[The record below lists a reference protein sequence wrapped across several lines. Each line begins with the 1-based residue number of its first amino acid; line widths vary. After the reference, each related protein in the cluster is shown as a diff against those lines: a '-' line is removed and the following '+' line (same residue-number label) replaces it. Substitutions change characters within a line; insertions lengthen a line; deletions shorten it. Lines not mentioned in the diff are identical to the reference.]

1 MASEVQPSVVT
12 GLSPIVI
19 PRDQHPISRKNI
31 SENALKVLY
40 RLLNS
45 GHEAFLVGGS
55 VRDLLL
61 GMAPKDFDVATSAH
75 PEEVR
80 RLFRNCRLI
89 GRRFRLAHVRFGR
102 EIIEVS
108 TFRSG
113 LAPGVEE
120 DEVSPG
126 EEQRSAVSASGLI
139 LRDNVYGTVE
149 EDAQRRD
156 FTINA
161 LYYTPADFSV
171 YDYTGGMRDLELRQ
185 IRLIGD
191 PEARY
196 REDPVRMLRAVRFAA
211 KLDFQI
217 ADDTLEPIDRLGHL
231 LDEVP
236 PARLFDELQKLFLTG
251 NSVRAWQ
258 ELRKTS
264 LLEHLLPLTWEALD
278 DTMEDLIVDAMA
290 STDKRIHDDL
300 PVTPG
305 FLIAVLLWPA
315 LLEARASLIAEDRA
329 PAEAL
334 HIAALDVI
342 TQQQQRVAIPRRFG
356 TFAKEVWE
364 LQPRLER
371 RQSNRVERLLHH
383 PRFRAAYD
391 FLLLRAKSDD
401 ALTELG
407 DWWQRYQELDA
418 SERSKMRTSLRPA
431 AGGRRRGR
439 RGSKSRPR
447 RNSRR

>member
-1 MASEVQPSVVT
+1 MVT
-12 GLSPIVI
+12 DSSPIVI

-40 RLLNS
+40 RLLNA
-45 GHEAFLVGGS
+45 GHQAFLVGGS

-61 GMAPKDFDVATSAH
+61 GLAPKDFDVATSAH

-80 RLFRNCRLI
+80 RLFRNSRLI

-108 TFRSG
+108 TFRSHLAASPDENG
-113 LAPGVEE
+113 LDRDGEGRAVVSEQGV
-120 DEVSPG
+120 
-126 EEQRSAVSASGLI
+126 I

-171 YDYTGGMRDLELRQ
+171 YDYTGGMEDLAGRR

-191 PEARY
+191 PRLRF

-211 KLDFQI
+211 KLDFDI
-217 ADDTLEPIDRLGHL
+217 APDTQAPIDDLAFL
-231 LDEVP
+231 LEEVA
-236 PARLFDELQKLFLTG
+236 PARAFDELTKLFLAG
-251 NSVRAWQ
+251 YSVRAWQ
-258 ELRKTS
+258 ELRKTA
-264 LLEHLLPLTWEALD
+264 LLEHLLPLTAEALD
-278 DTMEDLIVDAMA
+278 DTMEDLILDAMLN
-290 STDKRIHDDL
+290 TDRRIEDGL

-305 FLIAVLLWPA
+305 FLIAVLLWGA
-315 LLEARASLIAEDRA
+315 LLEARASLLAEGRA
-329 PAEAL
+329 PAEAM
-334 HIAALDVI
+334 HSAALEVI
-342 TQQQQRVAIPRRFG
+342 GRQQSRAAIPRRFG
-356 TFAKEVWE
+356 TFAKEMWE

-371 RQSNRVERLLHH
+371 RQASRVERLLHH

-391 FLLLRAKSDD
+391 FLVLRAKSEEDL
-401 ALTELG
+401 AQLA
-407 DWWQRYQELDA
+407 DWWEHYQGLDPNG
-418 SERSKMRTSLRPA
+418 RNRMRASLR
-431 AGGRRRGR
+431 GTGTRRRGR
-439 RGSKSRPR
+439 RGGSRKRANDHANR
-447 RNSRR
+447 R